1 MSVSQARQAAK
12 QALVQMAAG
21 INPNKAK
28 AEKRV
33 RGITLTDAIDQV
45 LSEKSSVLKKTTI
58 EDYRKVLLR
67 HFSDW
72 GNRPIGQITTQ
83 DVTKRYTH
91 IREGIKKR
99 SRVAKVTTNP
109 TGEADAQKAMR
120 YLSAIFS
127 HFETD
132 YAGELPVL
140 PQGNVVKVLAKKR
153 IRPPIKRRERTLNL
167 SERLALIDVLWG
179 EEAGKING
187 SQRDWVLLLMLTGL
201 RYHEPLSLRWENIDW
216 SLKVFTI
223 TETKNGEHLTLPMTK
238 LMEMFGDGM
247 TMRLDNSLLAQLDS
261 GQPFLAG
268 KINRGSV
275 YLMGSDVGVQGK
287 LTSVNDDVITVYD
300 ALCDVGFG
308 G

>member
-1 MSVSQARQAAK
+1 MEIVKDPVVKGLYRRIGESSATWYVQGRISNGSVTRVKLGRVALMSVSQARQAAK

-72 GNRPIGQITTQ
+72 GNKPIGQITTQ
-83 DVTKRYTH
+83 DITQRYAH

-99 SRVAKVTTNP
+99 SRLSKVTANP

-140 PQGNVVKVLAKKR
+140 PQGNVVKVLAK
-153 IRPPIKRRERTLNL
+153 N
-167 SERLALIDVLWG
+167 AYVL
-179 EEAGKING
+179 
-187 SQRDWVLLLMLTGL
+187 Q
-201 RYHEPLSLRWENIDW
+201 
-216 SLKVFTI
+216 
-223 TETKNGEHLTLPMTK
+223 
-238 LMEMFGDGM
+238 
-247 TMRLDNSLLAQLDS
+247 
-261 GQPFLAG
+261 
-268 KINRGSV
+268 
-275 YLMGSDVGVQGK
+275 
-287 LTSVNDDVITVYD
+287 
-300 ALCDVGFG
+300 
-308 G
+308 